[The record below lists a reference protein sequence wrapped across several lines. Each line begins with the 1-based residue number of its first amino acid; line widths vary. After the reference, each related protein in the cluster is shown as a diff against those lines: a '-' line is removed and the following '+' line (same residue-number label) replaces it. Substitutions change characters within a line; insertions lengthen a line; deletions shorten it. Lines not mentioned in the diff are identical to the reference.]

1 MRRYGLRA
9 ILLEAGRY
17 LAGSEN
23 SRLRQLRAM
32 RQLDARLLEDIGLT
46 PADARRGHPL
56 RSRSGDAEPPS
67 IEAAH
72 AARHVRWRTN
82 AKG

>member
-23 SRLRQLRAM
+23 SRIRQLRAM

-46 PADARRGHPL
+46 PAEARRGYPL
-56 RSRSGDAEPPS
+56 RSRFGDAKPS
-67 IEAAH
+67 STDAAH
-72 AARHVRWRTN
+72 ATAHVSWRTN
-82 AKG
+82 AKA